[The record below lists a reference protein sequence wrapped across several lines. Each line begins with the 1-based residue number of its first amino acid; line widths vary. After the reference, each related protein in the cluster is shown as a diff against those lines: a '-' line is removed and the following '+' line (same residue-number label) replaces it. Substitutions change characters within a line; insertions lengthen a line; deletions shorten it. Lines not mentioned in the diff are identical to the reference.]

1 MSCIKNVIVS
11 AATVAPAAFLFG
23 CSDQKKC
30 SQFASKAQCKK
41 GGAKGKVGKDG
52 LSCQWEAKNVTS
64 TCVQNNTKFEQ
75 FFNFSLAADFLAH
88 PNATKTVTELVAEKI
103 ELDAQLLVE
112 TNDDKI
118 AIITAKIE
126 EIVIIIKQTEVSAV
140 NQTSKKAFESCGLAG
155 GSWKRQFAEAQAE
168 ESTRIHAPKHQE
180 MIDLIELYEN
190 KLLSFKQ
197 FMTGDG
203 AQPRDY
209 FRTTGKATLTKD
221 FKIMLTAAED
231 KSVRIIEDVEEFN
244 SLVIALDA
252 DEKTCNA
259 EGGLVSV
266 TEEGVKCLTL
276 SEYIKAESHGD
287 SVDDSTQCA
296 EANKR
301 AQMSLY
307 NSFHWDP
314 AVDPPVADNKTDLMP
329 HPPMLFKWESG
340 KCVVVAKPCEMIWV
354 PVESVLGKSKAV
366 NPTYRYCKAKFTKG
380 QEDTNVQCMDISRL
394 DSACVVDTA
403 RNTCGYYG
411 TQSAVELEIGAG
423 ICQLVNSTAANS
435 TGTCSDFVSKAS
447 KSSTKKQ

>member
-30 SQFASKAQCKK
+30 SQFTSKAQCKK

-52 LSCQWEAKNVTS
+52 LTCQWEAKNVTS

-88 PNATKTVTELVAEKI
+88 PNATKTVTELFAEKI
-103 ELDAQLLVE
+103 EWEAKLSAATDE
-112 TNDDKI
+112 DKVTI
-118 AIITAKIE
+118 YARIE
-126 EIVIIIKQTEVSAV
+126 EIVIIIKQKEVSAV

-180 MIDLIELYEN
+180 MIDLFELYAN
-190 KLLSFKQ
+190 ATLSFKQ

-209 FRTTGKATLTKD
+209 FRTTGTATLTKD
-221 FKIMLTAAED
+221 FKITLKAAD
-231 KSVRIIEDVEEFN
+231 GSVRTIEDEEEFN
-244 SLVIALDA
+244 SLVIALA
-252 DEKTCNA
+252 LDETTCNA
-259 EGGLVSV
+259 EGGLVSG
-266 TEEGVKCLTL
+266 TKEGAKCMKL

-296 EANKR
+296 EANKE
-301 AQMSLY
+301 AKAALKMDKDAPELFQ
-307 NSFHWDP
+307 WE
-314 AVDPPVADNKTDLMP
+314 VDQ
-329 HPPMLFKWESG
+329 
-340 KCVVVAKPCEMIWV
+340 CVLVKPCEFIWEGIIDNKNILL
-354 PVESVLGKSKAV
+354 PVH
-366 NPTYRYCKAKFTKG
+366 PTYKYCKAKLNKKT
-380 QEDTNVQCMDISRL
+380 EDTNVQCMDISRL